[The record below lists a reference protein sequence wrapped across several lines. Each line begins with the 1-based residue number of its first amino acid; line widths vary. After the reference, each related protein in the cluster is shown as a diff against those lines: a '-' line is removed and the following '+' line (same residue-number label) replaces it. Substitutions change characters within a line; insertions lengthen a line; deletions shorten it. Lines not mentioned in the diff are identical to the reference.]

1 MRAEQI
7 YDVVQDIMNKSK
19 ETDPFRIAESLG
31 IFIRYDEL
39 GKLLGMYTIMQ
50 KCRFIIINKNLPYIW
65 KRIVCAHELG
75 HDTLHRHIAASR
87 ALQEFG
93 YIDLTSK
100 PEYEANIFAAE
111 LLVKDND
118 VISLIQEQ
126 RDFWHIAAELNIEPN
141 FLALKFRNM
150 SMRGIDLG
158 CDIEPICNI
167 LGNVEVPIINEY
179 EAI

>member
-7 YDVVQDIMNKSK
+7 YDIVQDIMNKSK
-19 ETDPFRIAESLG
+19 ETDPFRIAEAHG

-111 LLVKDND
+111 LLINDDD
-118 VISLIQEQ
+118 VISLAQEKH
-126 RDFWHIAAELNIEPN
+126 DFGHIAAELNIEPN

-150 SMRGIDLG
+150 NMRGIDLS
-158 CDIEPICNI
+158 CNIEPDYNI
-167 LGNVEVPIINEY
+167 LGNVEVPVINEY